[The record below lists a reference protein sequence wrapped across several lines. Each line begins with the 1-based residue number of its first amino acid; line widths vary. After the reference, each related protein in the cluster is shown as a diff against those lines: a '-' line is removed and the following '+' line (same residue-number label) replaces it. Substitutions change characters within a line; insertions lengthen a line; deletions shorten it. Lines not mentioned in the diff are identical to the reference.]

1 MVSSWKAAE
10 TGTVRVPRS
19 RNGSVRAARPL
30 GYFSLGDLKSMRL
43 HRLVRVDPDQCRNC
57 DGWALR
63 FARRA
68 AIKFDRFS
76 DISVSI
82 GGIQGHLAPL
92 FEGEVADRRFETRC
106 LVVKADPAQLLDQTR
121 PITR

>member
-1 MVSSWKAAE
+1 
-10 TGTVRVPRS
+10 
-19 RNGSVRAARPL
+19 
-30 GYFSLGDLKSMRL
+30 MRL

-82 GGIQGHLAPL
+82 GGIQGQLAPL